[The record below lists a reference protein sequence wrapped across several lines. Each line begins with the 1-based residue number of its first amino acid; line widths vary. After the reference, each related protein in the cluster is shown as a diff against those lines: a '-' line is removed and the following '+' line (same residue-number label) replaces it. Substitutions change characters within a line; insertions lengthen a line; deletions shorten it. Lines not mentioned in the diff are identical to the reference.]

1 MRNLLEE
8 FSLKRG
14 KHYPSILG
22 VREHVFTGRYYLL
35 TFSKYVVWIISA
47 VKFSSNNIMLFIVSL
62 PWPRLCPIRKL
73 VS

>member
-22 VREHVFTGRYYLL
+22 VREHVFTGRYCSF
-35 TFSKYVVWIISA
+35 TFQWRSYADISR
-47 VKFSSNNIMLFIVSL
+47 VKLSSNIMLL
-62 PWPRLCPIRKL
+62 
-73 VS
+73 